1 MPFGA
6 SLKLPN
12 LLLKGLV
19 RSSGISEHQRRTLI
33 AHIRSPVHAAMTLS
47 LALSL
52 LGSLA
57 LGFLVIAGAA
67 GSYFFGVADGS
78 GSIALGG
85 GFGTALP

>member
-47 LALSL
+47 L